1 MAEERTLGLA
11 RAQDLTGE
19 EPSKEELQRRLDEA
33 RDSISHTVTE
43 IRESVA
49 NQVQAVKETLDW
61 REQFKKRPVAWSA
74 GAMGVGFLVGYG
86 LAAMMKGESGYSSS
100 DYDRSYDRD
109 RYDATSRSYAAQ
121 PILGAHAASGAHAG
135 SGSHAAST
143 ETTSYGNGK
152 HEEGPGFFE
161 KLTATPAYH
170 KMKHEAG
177 NIGEALVQ
185 ELTKTAKTMVIPAV
199 ITSLRN
205 FIGGYLPNADTG
217 KRPQSEGYY
226 SGMKGESDRP
236 HSGAGSS
243 YQPALERN
251 QG

>member
-33 RDSISHTVTE
+33 RDSISHTVGE

-49 NQVQAVKETLDW
+49 NQVQAVKESLDW

-86 LAAMMKGESGYSSS
+86 LAAMVKGEDEPSGY
-100 DYDRSYDRD
+100 D
-109 RYDATSRSYAAQ
+109 RYDRYEETSRSYAAQ
-121 PILGAHAASGAHAG
+121 PILGTHAMAGAPATATDVTG
-135 SGSHAAST
+135 
-143 ETTSYGNGK
+143 YGNGK
-152 HEEGPGFFE
+152 HDDGPGFFE

-170 KMKHEAG
+170 KMKQEASNVG
-177 NIGEALVQ
+177 DALVK
-185 ELTKTAKTMVIPAV
+185 EITNTAKTMVIPAL

-205 FIGGYLPNADTG
+205 FIGGHLPNANTG
-217 KRPQSEGYY
+217 EEQQSQGYY
-226 SGMKGESDRP
+226 AGMRGESDRTR
-236 HSGAGSS
+236 SGAGSN

-251 QG
+251 QTPT

>member
-11 RAQDLTGE
+11 RAQDLTDE

-43 IRESVA
+43 IRETVA

-74 GAMGVGFLVGYG
+74 GAMGAGFLVGYG
-86 LAAMMKGESGYSSS
+86 LAAMVKGESGG
-100 DYDRSYDRD
+100 DYDRYEE
-109 RYDATSRSYAAQ
+109 TSRSYAAQ
-121 PILGAHAASGAHAG
+121 PILGAHASSAPSASSSEVAG
-135 SGSHAAST
+135 
-143 ETTSYGNGK
+143 YGNGK
-152 HEEGPGFFE
+152 HDEGPSFFE
-161 KLTATPAYH
+161 KLTSTPAYN
-170 KMKHEAG
+170 KVKQEAG
-177 NIGEALVQ
+177 NLGDALVQ
-185 ELTKTAKTMVIPAV
+185 EITKTAKTMVIPAV

-205 FIGGYLPNADTG
+205 FIGGHLPNADKG
-217 KRPQSEGYY
+217 EEGQQSAGYY
-226 SGMKGESDRP
+226 SDMKAESDRAR
-236 HSGAGSS
+236 SGAGSN